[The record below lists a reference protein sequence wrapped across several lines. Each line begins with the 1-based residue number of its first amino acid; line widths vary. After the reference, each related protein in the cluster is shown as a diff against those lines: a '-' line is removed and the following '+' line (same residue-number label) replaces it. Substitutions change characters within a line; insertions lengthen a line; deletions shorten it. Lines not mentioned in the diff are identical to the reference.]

1 MGSKEK
7 IKLNEIDAL
16 TLNYLADYNLTSTE
30 KDELLFTIPKKE
42 LNFYRKRLINLF
54 KERTKELL
62 KNENKKEKDTI
73 DELIIKLSIES
84 IKYFKLHDYHDLQQQ
99 EMSSIDISGLNQ
111 IESLPVNQDN
121 YDEILYSKTKEKNNT
136 LDNFVNIKSI
146 KMKDSPV
153 NYPKINKH
161 NLKDENLKHKGIK
174 KKQIKG
180 EATQTKK

>member
-1 MGSKEK
+1 M
-7 IKLNEIDAL
+7 
-16 TLNYLADYNLTSTE
+16 NYYLQYQ
-30 KDELLFTIPKKE
+30 KE

-73 DELIIKLSIES
+73 DELIKLSIES

-121 YDEILYSKTKEKNNT
+121 YDEILYSKTKEKII

-146 KMKDSPV
+146 K
-153 NYPKINKH
+153 
-161 NLKDENLKHKGIK
+161 
-174 KKQIKG
+174 
-180 EATQTKK
+180 